1 LRAKG
6 RISQNNCAAVVW
18 FGFGWQADCVSVTE
32 MNEQLSPPRPPDPL
46 GAWLAVALIVI
57 PWLLIGWLIWI
68 LA

>member
-6 RISQNNCAAVVW
+6 RIPKNNCAAVVQ
-18 FGFGWQADCVSVTE
+18 FGFGWQADCMSGTE
-32 MNEQLSPPRPPDPL
+32 MNEQLSPPRPPDAL
-46 GAWLAVALIVI
+46 GALLGVALIVI